1 MKKDKE
7 NKMKLRNKLAI
18 FLVAV
23 LITFVGF
30 SLIASPS
37 LDILKVG
44 KRAGYEIISNMLAK
58 EANAVASQSS
68 SV

>member
-1 MKKDKE
+1 
-7 NKMKLRNKLAI
+7 MKLRDKLAI
-18 FLVAV
+18 FLFAC

-37 LDILKVG
+37 VGMLKLG
-44 KRAGYEIISNMLAK
+44 KKAGNEIISNFLAK
-58 EANAVASQSS
+58 EATTVATKSP

>member
-1 MKKDKE
+1 
-7 NKMKLRNKLAI
+7 MKLRDKFAI
-18 FLVAV
+18 FVIAC

-37 LDILKVG
+37 VEILKLG
-44 KRAGYEIISNMLAK
+44 KRAGNEMISNFLAE
-58 EANAVASQSS
+58 EATTAATESP

>member
-1 MKKDKE
+1 
-7 NKMKLRNKLAI
+7 MKLRDKLAI
-18 FLVAV
+18 FMIAC

-37 LDILKVG
+37 VDILKLG
-44 KRAGYEIISNMLAK
+44 KKAGNEIISNYLAE
-58 EANAVASQSS
+58 EATTAVTESP

>member
-1 MKKDKE
+1 
-7 NKMKLRNKLAI
+7 MKLRDKLAI
-18 FLVAV
+18 FAIAC

-37 LDILKVG
+37 VEMLKLG
-44 KRAGYEIISNMLAK
+44 KSAGNEMISNYLAE
-58 EANAVASQSS
+58 EATTAASESP

>member
-1 MKKDKE
+1 
-7 NKMKLRNKLAI
+7 MKLRDKLAI
-18 FLVAV
+18 FLIAC

-37 LDILKVG
+37 LEILKMG
-44 KRAGYEIISNMLAK
+44 KRAGNKIISNYLAE
-58 EANAVASQSS
+58 EATTAATESP

>member
-1 MKKDKE
+1 
-7 NKMKLRNKLAI
+7 MKLRDKLAI
-18 FLVAV
+18 FVLAC

-30 SLIASPS
+30 SMIASPS

-44 KRAGYEIISNMLAK
+44 KKAGKEIISNYLAE
-58 EANAVASQSS
+58 EATTAVSESP